1 MSGVEKKRKESGPI
15 CLNEIKE
22 CKMYSPQQIN
32 PRHHPFFRVATTLG
46 GIETSV
52 ES

>member
-1 MSGVEKKRKESGPI
+1 MSGVEKEKKMGPI

-32 PRHHPFFRVATTLG
+32 PRHPFFRVATTLS